1 MRTGSGYWK
10 KNGDYNVNDPDYG
23 SYLPVAEYQITGLSE
38 GTVIA
43 TGTPIDGK
51 NNVKP
56 VTITITVTKGSTA
69 DIDVKAKAEE
79 GINSA
84 VTYITEKHSTDG
96 YAYGDEWLIYA
107 LLRNGVEIS
116 SDVQDAYYQSAAAE
130 VKKWNADQK
139 PTDIERINFGTYGN
153 GQRYHRCGR
162 YRSGIHD
169 LQFRKAERW
178 IK

>member
-38 GTVIA
+38 GTVTA

-84 VTYITEKHSTDG
+84 VTYITEKTQHRR
-96 YAYGDEWLIYA
+96 AMRMEM
-107 LLRNGVEIS
+107 NG
-116 SDVQDAYYQSAAAE
+116 
-130 VKKWNADQK
+130 
-139 PTDIERINFGTYGN
+139 
-153 GQRYHRCGR
+153 
-162 YRSGIHD
+162 
-169 LQFRKAERW
+169 
-178 IK
+178 